1 VGRGLGER
9 RGMADLL
16 ASDESDEDVEPAA
29 KSRKL
34 DPPAQP
40 APAAQ
45 AAPAKDVGAAAA
57 KAATQGG
64 GGELRNG
71 MAVELVGFAS
81 SAMNGAK
88 GKLGKFSEAKGIWQ
102 VFLEGT
108 ETAKAV
114 KPKNLK
120 PSAAPEPAAKKA
132 ADPAPAPAGGKQP
145 AARGKDALKM
155 GEFSAMPKPKFVNF
169 KTDWRPDDNMP
180 QDNDANGWLEVLRD
194 VYVRQLREINQYPEP
209 PPFHTIFEPVA
220 DPTAADTKALRQAL
234 TMQLQ
239 ILTRAR
245 YGEGSQP
252 NSSSWGGK
260 GHKGGGHM
268 AHTSHAGLGKP
279 SYPWQQS
286 KGSWGNKGSAP
297 FGKGPSGP
305 PRMPMVG
312 MAGTPAPMR
321 GPDPLQEAA
330 QILSAA
336 TKA

>member
-1 VGRGLGER
+1 
-9 RGMADLL
+9 M
-16 ASDESDEDVEPAA
+16 PA
-29 KSRKL
+29 
-34 DPPAQP
+34 
-40 APAAQ
+40 
-45 AAPAKDVGAAAA
+45 
-57 KAATQGG
+57 TTGG
-64 GGELRNG
+64 GGELRSG

-88 GKLGKFSEAKGIWQ
+88 GKLGKYSEAKGIWQ

-120 PSAAPEPAAKKA
+120 PTA
-132 ADPAPAPAGGKQP
+132 APAPAKKADAAPAPAASKQP
-145 AARGKDALKM
+145 AARGKEALKV
-155 GEFSAMPKPKFVNF
+155 GDFNAMPKPKFVNF

-220 DPTAADTKALRQAL
+220 DPTAVDTKALRQAL

-252 NSSSWGGK
+252 NSGWGGK
-260 GHKGGGHM
+260 GHKGGHM
-268 AHTSHAGLGKP
+268 THASHASLGKP

-286 KGSWGNKGSAP
+286 KGSWGKSSSVG

-312 MAGTPAPMR
+312 QAGTPAPMR
-321 GPDPLQEAA
+321 GPDALQEAA
-330 QILSAA
+330 QVVSAA